1 MKEKEDGEK
10 IPLKTILTNFL
21 NHVETLE
28 VKREEGEDLYEKEF
42 QVRVTFAASALAH
55 MFTKLQTAAPFMET
69 HECQS
74 ESLLTRTKIDQRMNA
89 LGDLMKRKYFTFELL
104 FFASKIFLSLLTPMA
119 VI

>member
-42 QVRVTFAASALAH
+42 QVRMAYSTSAYLPLAH
-55 MFTKLQTAAPFMET
+55 MFTK
-69 HECQS
+69 
-74 ESLLTRTKIDQRMNA
+74 
-89 LGDLMKRKYFTFELL
+89 
-104 FFASKIFLSLLTPMA
+104 
-119 VI
+119 

>member
-42 QVRVTFAASALAH
+42 QVRVTFSASSC
-55 MFTKLQTAAPFMET
+55 T
-69 HECQS
+69 HVY
-74 ESLLTRTKIDQRMNA
+74 KV
-89 LGDLMKRKYFTFELL
+89 
-104 FFASKIFLSLLTPMA
+104 ASSCTIHENS
-119 VI
+119 

>member
-42 QVRVTFAASALAH
+42 QV
-55 MFTKLQTAAPFMET
+55 
-69 HECQS
+69 
-74 ESLLTRTKIDQRMNA
+74 
-89 LGDLMKRKYFTFELL
+89 KRSNL
-104 FFASKIFLSLLTPMA
+104 FFSSSCTHVYKDANSCSIHGNS
-119 VI
+119 